1 MDSAVSGLRAGVYQ
15 ESLSGLSVVGDV
27 YGGVICNGI
36 PDCDIR
42 WAEVAATRGLFL
54 SRLSFI
60 QKTIVG
66 FTRTLSEALVS
77 EKFAHRSGF
86 LQSLDPRVRLLGVLV
101 LVIAAV
107 ACRKIQGVGA
117 LFLVATLIAVLS
129 SLDLWS
135 LAKRVWIAVLIFTG
149 LIALPAI
156 FITPGTALWVS
167 PTLGISISTQG
178 VYSAAMLILRVE
190 TAATLTTTL
199 VLCTPWTHVL
209 KALRSLFLPAE
220 IVTMLTMTHR
230 YAFLLMETA
239 QQMFESRESRRVGV
253 IPGPDRRRMIGQTAG
268 VLFSKSMELSQDVYL
283 SMVSRGFHG
292 DVYLFHEFRLASRD
306 YAVLLL
312 FLATG
317 FLAVWMG
324 R

>member
-1 MDSAVSGLRAGVYQ
+1 MDSALSRLRAGVHQ
-15 ESLSGLSVVGDV
+15 ESFSRLSAVGDV
-27 YGGVICNGI
+27 YGRVICDGI
-36 PDCDIR
+36 SDCDVL
-42 WAEVAATRGLFL
+42 WAEVAATRGVFL
-54 SRLSFI
+54 SRPSFI

-66 FTRTLSEALVS
+66 FTRALSDALVS

-107 ACRKIQGVGA
+107 ACRKVQGVAA
-117 LFLVATLIAVLS
+117 LFLVATLISVLS

-135 LAKRVWIAVLIFTG
+135 LAKRVWIPVLIFTG
-149 LIALPAI
+149 MIAMPAI
-156 FITPGTALWVS
+156 FITPGTALWTS
-167 PTLGISISTQG
+167 PALGISISSQG

-253 IPGPDRRRMIGQTAG
+253 LPGPDRRRMVGQTAG
-268 VLFSKSMELSQDVYL
+268 VLFSKSVELSQDVYL

-292 DVYLFHEFRLASRD
+292 EVYLLHEFRLFSRD
-306 YAVLLL
+306 YAALLL

-317 FLAVWMG
+317 FVAVWMG

>member
-1 MDSAVSGLRAGVYQ
+1 
-15 ESLSGLSVVGDV
+15 
-27 YGGVICNGI
+27 
-36 PDCDIR
+36 
-42 WAEVAATRGLFL
+42 L
-54 SRLSFI
+54 SRPSFME
-60 QKTIVG
+60 KTIRG
-66 FTRTLSEALVS
+66 FARALSEALVS

-86 LQSLDPRVRLLGVLV
+86 LQSLDPRVRLVGILA

-107 ACRKIQGVGA
+107 ACRKLQGVGA
-117 LFLVATLIAVLS
+117 LFLVATFIALLS

-149 LIALPAI
+149 LIALPAV
-156 FITPGTALWVS
+156 FITPGAVLWTL
-167 PTLGISISTQG
+167 PALGISISAPG
-178 VYSAAMLILRVE
+178 AYSAAMLILRVE
-190 TAATLTTTL
+190 TAATLTATL
-199 VLCTPWTHVL
+199 VLCTPWTQIL
-209 KALRSLFLPAE
+209 KALRSLSLPAE

-230 YAFLLMETA
+230 YLFLLMETA
-239 QQMFESRESRRVGV
+239 QQMFESRESRTVGV
-253 IPGPDRRRMIGQTAG
+253 LSGADRRRMIGQTAG

-292 DVYLFHEFRLASRD
+292 DVCLLHEFRLASRD

-317 FLAVWMG
+317 CVAVWMG

>member
-1 MDSAVSGLRAGVYQ
+1 M
-15 ESLSGLSVVGDV
+15 
-27 YGGVICNGI
+27 
-36 PDCDIR
+36 
-42 WAEVAATRGLFL
+42 
-54 SRLSFI
+54 SRPSFI
-60 QKTIVG
+60 QKTILG
-66 FTRTLSEALVS
+66 FTRALSEALVS

-107 ACRKIQGVGA
+107 ASRKVQGVAA
-117 LFLVATLIAVLS
+117 LFLVTTLIAVLS

-135 LAKRVWIAVLIFTG
+135 VAKRVWIPVLIFTG
-149 LIALPAI
+149 MIALPAI
-156 FITPGTALWVS
+156 FITPGASLWSS
-167 PTLGISISTQG
+167 PALGIAISAQG
-178 VYSAAMLILRVE
+178 VYSAAMLLLRVE

-220 IVTMLTMTHR
+220 IVTMLIMTHR
-230 YAFLLMETA
+230 YAFLLIETA

-253 IPGPDRRRMIGQTAG
+253 LPGPDRRRMVGQTAG
-268 VLFSKSMELSQDVYL
+268 VLFSKSMELSQDIYL
-283 SMVSRGFHG
+283 SMVSRGFRG
-292 DVYLFHEFRLASRD
+292 EVYLLHEFRLCSRD
-306 YAVLLL
+306 YAILLL

-317 FLAVWMG
+317 FVAVWMG